1 MKKTIAL
8 LLSAV
13 LLCMSAACSPKSSSG
28 TETAASETLASET
41 SGTEKVKEQSDK
53 EQPDDVLKSYGF
65 KGVVSL
71 TKDGEVIYQYVNGK
85 DSGGNALTVD
95 SAMYIGSVSKQF
107 CAASIIMLRDKGK
120 LSVDDTLDKYFPEYE
135 AAKKL
140 TVRNLLTM
148 RSGILDMVNE
158 GPVEGVS
165 YENTEDKNTAV
176 IKEWIFSQPL
186 KFEPDSAYAYSN
198 SNYFLLADIVKQ
210 ISGKSY
216 HDFVRENI
224 FKPLGMSH
232 SGFVEEVTDDPAWA
246 EGLARGE
253 GNTSVEPPGLA
264 NGAGD
269 VASNAADMDAWMAGL
284 SDGTVVS
291 KESFREMT
299 ENYSTDSG
307 ASYGYGLMGMAY
319 DGTGHPGA
327 IGTYGALDYINPER
341 GLRLFIASNKASS
354 QSYIDSLPSA
364 LLKSFIE
371 ENNP

>member
-1 MKKTIAL
+1 MKKITAVFLAAAIIFAL
-8 LLSAV
+8 CSCAV
-13 LLCMSAACSPKSSSG
+13 KNSEERKALEKIMADSGFGGVISVWDDGEILCENACGPSN
-28 TETAASETLASET
+28 TETGAENK
-41 SGTEKVKEQSDK
+41 TE
-53 EQPDDVLKSYGF
+53 
-65 KGVVSL
+65 SL
-71 TKDGEVIYQYVNGK
+71 FCV
-85 DSGGNALTVD
+85 
-95 SAMYIGSVSKQF
+95 GSISKQ
-107 CAASIIMLRDKGK
+107 CTAAAVMLLRERGL
-120 LSVDDTLDKYFPEYE
+120 LSVDDRLGKYFPDCPYGDRVT
-135 AAKKL
+135 L
-140 TVRNLLTM
+140 HQMLCM
-148 RSGILDMVNE
+148 RSGIAEFYDVTVDRYNIIETPAGTLRKTVTNS
-158 GPVEGVS
+158 GSVS
-165 YENTEDKNTAV
+165 ENREKLQ
-176 IKEWIFSQPL
+176 KWLFEQPL
-186 KFEPDSAYAYSN
+186 RYEPGSCYAYTN

>member
-13 LLCMSAACSPKSSSG
+13 LLCMTAACSPKSSSG
-28 TETAASETLASET
+28 TETAASETSSIE
-41 SGTEKVKEQSDK
+41 EVK
-53 EQPDDVLKSYGF
+53 EQPDNVLKGYGF
-65 KGVVSL
+65 KGIVSL

-95 SAMYIGSVSKQF
+95 SSMYIGSTSKQF
-107 CAASIIMLRDKGK
+107 CAASIIMLRDRGK
-120 LSVDDTLDKYFPEYE
+120 LSVDDTLDRYFPEYGE
-135 AAKKL
+135 AKKL
-140 TVRNLLTM
+140 TVKNLLTM

-158 GPVEGVS
+158 GQVGGVS
-165 YENTEDKNTAV
+165 YENTGEKNIAV
-176 IKEWIFSQPL
+176 VKEWVFSQPL
-186 KFEPDSAYAYSN
+186 KFEPGSEYAYSN

-210 ISGKSY
+210 VYGKSY

-224 FKPLGMSH
+224 FKPLGMTH
-232 SGFVEEVTDDPAWA
+232 SGFVEEVTDNPAWA